1 MLAVFA
7 NLPLGA
13 SDLALME
20 AMLLGW
26 AFSSMCGISA
36 VSVAAAG
43 TMFGVPLE
51 RVAYGANLRFLAIYG
66 IVSVALL
73 AAVNAV
79 M

>member
-7 NLPLGA
+7 KLPLGV

-20 AMLLGW
+20 AMLVGW
-26 AFSSMCGISA
+26 ALSSMCGLSA

-51 RVAYGANLRFLAIYG
+51 RIAYGANLRFLAIYG
-66 IVSVALL
+66 ALAIALL
-73 AAVNAV
+73 AAANAV